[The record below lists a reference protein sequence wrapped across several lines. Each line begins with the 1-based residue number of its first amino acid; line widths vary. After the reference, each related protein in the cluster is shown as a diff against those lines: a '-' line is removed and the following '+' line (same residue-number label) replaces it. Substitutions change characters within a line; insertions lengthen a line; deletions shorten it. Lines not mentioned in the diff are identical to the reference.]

1 VKKMK
6 HFLIVF
12 NRKTGERDITE
23 YKDSRE
29 AIVQRL
35 AEEQSND
42 NPDVE
47 IVVIGSPSLED
58 LKVTHSRYFRVEE
71 LPDFAEYWTKREKV
85 S

>member
-1 VKKMK
+1 MK

-12 NRKTGERDITE
+12 NRKTGARKIVE
-23 YKDSRE
+23 YADARQ
-29 AIVQRL
+29 AILRRL
-35 AEEQSND
+35 AEEEANND
-42 NPDVE
+42 NDVE

-71 LPDFAEYWTKREKV
+71 LPDLPAYWSKGERV

>member
-1 VKKMK
+1 MKKMK

>member
-1 VKKMK
+1 MK

-12 NRKTGERDITE
+12 NRKTGERHITE
-23 YKDSRE
+23 YADSRE
-29 AIVQRL
+29 AIRQRL
-35 AEEQSND
+35 DEEQSNE

-58 LKVTHSRYFRVEE
+58 LKVTHSRYFRVDE
-71 LPDFAEYWTKREKV
+71 LPDFVEYWTTSERV